1 MTVFYVDPVGGNDSN
16 NGQSFANRKK
26 WWDEVNL
33 GTGDEIRWIKSPEPT
48 SLGNASWASD
58 SPYNHGDP
66 LDGSRQLTGNF
77 DGQSSGN
84 PTTVADTSHGLS
96 TGDAIFVYD
105 SGLNGYQGVYQIT
118 KTDNDNFTL
127 DGTENSADTSNI
139 NNITYTNINPF
150 TVRLASSPIKNIIC
164 HQGLG
169 GGGDKD
175 WTIDQGTGGRETS
188 NYQSGYKSAKKFKPG
203 NGVSGKVAHVELD
216 STLDLS
222 GYQQI
227 SFKFFWDYISSGQKT
242 DTDVFSIRLCT
253 DTDGDTSVHTV
264 PIKPPC
270 GDRTDRWIWYTHD
283 FGTNLNSSIQSIT
296 LYADSAMEHNNN
308 EIQIDNVI
316 ACKASSSADSLH
328 LGSVIGKGTTHMSAW
343 YPIMAIVDK
352 IIILDSY
359 WYSHDGLFTEPTP
372 YLGTTETVTTYKR
385 ECFSKP
391 EMYDSLEDYGN
402 DTFRLLSEHNI
413 TISGG
418 WNSTDMSTQD
428 TNAGTWLAQHSYQY
442 SSMEIRQCNNINI
455 SEFGVVRGFRPANYF
470 GSSSLQHQKQ
480 SFTNCQFVLQAEDVV
495 TANRTL
501 LDNCRIYG
509 CLEAANLN
517 STERI
522 YKNCT
527 FDQTSLYPGQGSSLH
542 GRNVFIG
549 CDFKGC
555 GNQVGKLLY
564 TSGLNYYSNPEFHNC
579 SFDKTRMFH
588 HEDWHHNVSLTN
600 CTFGSDFNLF
610 DGTHDVDQGWE
621 RDDLPQIAFINY
633 NDTANDHRLYYTHY
647 LVTSDSSV
655 TQSGSGFSWKFDP
668 LSTTQTMRREK
679 SFPLRFKLAEVAVYA
694 NAQVTVSVYVRRSGY
709 TNEND
714 DIGLAALLT
723 YNGSIGLTSD
733 AVVYNTT
740 NNSNTWE
747 QLTLTFTP
755 TLAGVARIDALISG
769 EGSTAYKWVDTLSIS
784 QA

>member
-1 MTVFYVDPVGGNDSN
+1 MTVYYVDPVGGNDSN

-33 GTGDEIRWIKSPEPT
+33 SDGDEIRWIKSPEPT
-48 SLGNASWASD
+48 SLGNGSWASD
-58 SPYNHGDP
+58 STYNHEAPWSDDR
-66 LDGSRQLTGNF
+66 LGSGTF

-84 PTTVADTSHGLS
+84 PTTVADTDHGLS
-96 TGDAIFVYD
+96 TGDAIWVYD
-105 SGLNGYQGVYQIT
+105 SDYTYAGTYQIT
-118 KTDNDNFTL
+118 KVDDDNFTL
-127 DGTENSADTSNI
+127 DGTENSPDTSASASQN
-139 NNITYTNINPF
+139 YARLNPF
-150 TVRLASSPIKNIIC
+150 CVRLASSPIKNIMC

-169 GGGDKD
+169 GGGDKS
-175 WTIDQGTGGRETS
+175 WTIDQGSGGRESS
-188 NYQSGYKSAKKFKPG
+188 NYQSGYKTTRYFRPG
-203 NGVSGKVAHVELD
+203 NNVTGKVAHVELD
-216 STLDLS
+216 DALDLS

-227 SFKFFWDYISSGQKT
+227 SLKYFWDYATTSQ
-242 DTDVFSIRLCT
+242 DPDADVFSIRLCT

-264 PIKPPC
+264 PIKPPP
-270 GDRTDRWIWYTHD
+270 GDRSDRWGWYTHD
-283 FGTNLNSSIQSIT
+283 FGTNLNSSIQSIA
-296 LYADSAMEHNNN
+296 LYADSATEHSST
-308 EIQIDNVI
+308 EIQLDNII
-316 ACKASSSADSLH
+316 ACKASSSDDSLH
-328 LGSVIGKGTTHMSAW
+328 LGSIIGKGTTHMSAW

-352 IIILDSY
+352 VVLLDSY
-359 WYSHDGLFTEPTP
+359 HFSHDGMMTEPTP

-402 DTFRLLSEHNI
+402 DTFKIHSEHNI
-413 TISGG
+413 TVSGG
-418 WNSTDMSTQD
+418 WNTTDMSTQD
-428 TNAGTWLAQHSYQY
+428 TNAGTWLAQHSYLY
-442 SSMEIRQCNNINI
+442 SSMEIRQCNNMSI

-480 SFTNCQFVLQAEDVV
+480 TFTNCQFVLQSEDVSM
-495 TANRTL
+495 ANRGF
-501 LDNCRIYG
+501 LDNCRVYG
-509 CLEAANLN
+509 CYEVTNLN
-517 STERI
+517 DNERV

-527 FDQTSLYPGQGSSLH
+527 IEQCSLYPGQDSSLNA
-542 GRNVFIG
+542 RNVFIG

-555 GNQVGKLLY
+555 GNKNGRLLY
-564 TSGLNYYSNPEFHNC
+564 SSGSNYYNNPEFHNC
-579 SFDKTRMFH
+579 SFDKTRMFAD
-588 HEDWHHNVSLTN
+588 EDWHHNVTLTN
-600 CTFGSDFNLF
+600 CTFGSDFSLL

-668 LSTTQTMRREK
+668 QSDTETRRRDK
-679 SFPLRFKLAEVAVYA
+679 NFPLRFKLAEVAVFA
-694 NAQVTVSVYVRRSGY
+694 DALVTASVYVRKSGY

-740 NNSNTWE
+740 NNANTWE

-755 TLAGVARIDALISG
+755 TITGVARIDALISN
-769 EGSTAYKWVDTLSIS
+769 EGSSAYKWLDTFSIS